1 MRLSINYQ
9 GRVQGVGFR
18 FTAQEVVRRQPFP
31 LTGWVRNE
39 PDGSVQMELQ
49 GEPAAVEAALNDLH
63 SIMSRNIRQTDRTTI
78 PETSNEH
85 AFTITY

>member
-1 MRLSINYQ
+1 MRLSVHFQ

-18 FTAQEVVRRQPFP
+18 ATARDVVLRQPTA

-49 GEPAAVEAALNDLH
+49 GPPAAVEAALAELR
-63 SIMSRNIRQTDRTTI
+63 SVMSRNIRTAHHSKMDELPDEQSFRI
-78 PETSNEH
+78 
-85 AFTITY
+85 AR

>member
-1 MRLSINYQ
+1 MRASITFR

-18 FTAQEVVRRQPFP
+18 FTAQAVVRRQPAP

-49 GEPAAVEAALNDLH
+49 GEPAAVEAAIAELQAT
-63 SIMSRNIRQTDRTTI
+63 MSRCIRTVDRTELGDVAG
-78 PETSNEH
+78 ET
-85 AFTITY
+85 AFVISR